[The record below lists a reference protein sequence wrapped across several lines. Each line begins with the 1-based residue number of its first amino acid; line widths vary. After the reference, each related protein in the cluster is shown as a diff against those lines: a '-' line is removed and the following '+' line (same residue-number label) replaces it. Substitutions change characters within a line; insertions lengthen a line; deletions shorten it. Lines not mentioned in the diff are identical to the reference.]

1 MEKIVTKGKKA
12 SEEMD
17 TVKEKIKKLKEEA
30 EKEQQDFEKEWNELG
45 KLIEQDKRMKEFI
58 RQRDP

>member
-1 MEKIVTKGKKA
+1 MRRERVVYDKIYKKLEKELKDKKEEMEKIVTKGKKA

-30 EKEQQDFEKEWNELG
+30 EKEQ
-45 KLIEQDKRMKEFI
+45 
-58 RQRDP
+58 